1 MLYAILL
8 YLIVSFLRR
17 YEIGCVNPRHTD
29 SVRFICRCK
38 LLTHTVFAVF
48 RRFEPL
54 IVPGLN
60 NLGRNIMYLLTR
72 TTYKSMYSE
81 LTNNE
86 VVLSSDVV
94 RWPINDVC
102 CWRLT
107 SWTCWP
113 RRLVVR
119 VSVKQQNVVGDHHEC
134 TGHSRT
140 GIQWTEYGSE

>member
-8 YLIVSFLRR
+8 YLIVSFLRHS
-17 YEIGCVNPRHTD
+17 EIGCD

-38 LLTHTVFAVF
+38 LLTHTIFIVFQ
-48 RRFEPL
+48 RFEPL

-60 NLGRNIMYLLTR
+60 NLGQRSERNVTYLLTP
-72 TTYKSMYSE
+72 TIYKSVYSK

-102 CWRLT
+102 CRRLT
-107 SWTCWP
+107 S
-113 RRLVVR
+113 
-119 VSVKQQNVVGDHHEC
+119 
-134 TGHSRT
+134 
-140 GIQWTEYGSE
+140 